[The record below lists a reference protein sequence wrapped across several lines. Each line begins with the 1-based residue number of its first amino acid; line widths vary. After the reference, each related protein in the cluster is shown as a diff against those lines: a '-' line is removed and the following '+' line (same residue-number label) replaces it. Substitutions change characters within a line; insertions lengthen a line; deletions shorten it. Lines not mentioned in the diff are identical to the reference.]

1 MQPLSRREFLVL
13 GSAAAAVPGVI
24 FGSSQDILLHPRAW
38 VAELER
44 PRVLKAAGAYL
55 KVEPKTIVAA
65 IARRSAGGPHD
76 YFSEGDYWWPDPKNP
91 DGPYIRRDGESNPAN
106 FVAHRALLLSLSI
119 QVPALASAWVLTKR
133 RAFAE
138 HAAAHLRAWFVEPA
152 TRMNPNLQFAQAIHG
167 LDTGRSIGIIDTLHL
182 VEVAQAAI
190 VLKRGGVLDA
200 SIWEG
205 TRNWFAAYLDW
216 LTTSSR
222 GQEERN
228 AKNNHGS
235 CWLLQ
240 AASFAALTQ
249 NTSVRDACRERLKGE
264 LFPGQIAADGG
275 FPLELARTKPYS
287 YSLFNLDVLGMSA
300 HLLSDSAENL
310 WTYKLTDGRGLE
322 ICFRFM
328 VPYISDR
335 DSWPYRR
342 DVEHFDALPVRQ
354 PGLLFAGI
362 AYRRRE
368 YLELWRRLDPDPT
381 DQEIIRNHPIRQPL
395 LWMNQDA

>member
-55 KVEPKTIVAA
+55 KVELKTIVAA
-65 IARRSAGGPHD
+65 IAQRSAGGPHD

-106 FVAHRALLLSLSI
+106 FVAHRDLLISLSI
-119 QVPALASAWVLTKR
+119 QMPALASAWILTKR

-167 LDTGRSIGIIDTLHL
+167 IDTGRSIGIIDTLHL

-381 DQEIIRNHPIRQPL
+381 DHEIIRNHPIRQPL
-395 LWMNQDA
+395 LWMNLDT